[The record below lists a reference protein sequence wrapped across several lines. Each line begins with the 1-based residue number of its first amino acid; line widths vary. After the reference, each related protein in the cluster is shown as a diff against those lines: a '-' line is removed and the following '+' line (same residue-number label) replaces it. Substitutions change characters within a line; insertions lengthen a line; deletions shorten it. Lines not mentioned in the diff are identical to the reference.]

1 MNKNLLGAVFTA
13 SAFLPVGSPVFAEG
27 DDLLR
32 GRASVGFSSYA
43 LTITGAGSTTPD
55 ATSQYLAVGAGLTYA
70 TGNMYFDASGS
81 ISVDA
86 THDWPGNE
94 GDFQRTDT
102 ALTGGYLLDDGW
114 SVFGGYKWGTSEFS
128 KDTDPS
134 YKLTFEAYG
143 FFGGA
148 SRAIGLGN
156 GASMSLSG
164 ALAYMKG
171 DLYNNSTLNDS
182 GNALGLSFTAAY
194 NLPLGADSGI
204 QVRGFYQNYSFSG
217 FSNSNNNADEEILG
231 IEAGYHLDF

>member
-1 MNKNLLGAVFTA
+1 MKKYLLGAVLTTSVCLLSGPQA
-13 SAFLPVGSPVFAEG
+13 FAEG

-32 GRASVGFSSYA
+32 GRASVGYSSYA
-43 LTITGAGSTTPD
+43 LTITGTGSTTPD

-70 TGNMYFDASGS
+70 TGNIYFDASGS
-81 ISVDA
+81 TSVGA
-86 THDWPGNE
+86 THDWPQFE

-102 ALTGGYLLDDGW
+102 ALTGGYLLDEGW

-128 KDTDPS
+128 KDADPS

-148 SRAIGLGN
+148 SKAISLGN
-156 GASMSLSG
+156 GTSLSLTG
-164 ALAYMKG
+164 ALASMKG
-171 DLYNNSTLNDS
+171 DLYNNSSLNDS
-182 GNALGLSFTAAY
+182 GDALGLSFTAAY
-194 NLPLGADSGI
+194 NLPLGTDSGI

-217 FSNSNNNADEEILG
+217 FSAGNDANETILG